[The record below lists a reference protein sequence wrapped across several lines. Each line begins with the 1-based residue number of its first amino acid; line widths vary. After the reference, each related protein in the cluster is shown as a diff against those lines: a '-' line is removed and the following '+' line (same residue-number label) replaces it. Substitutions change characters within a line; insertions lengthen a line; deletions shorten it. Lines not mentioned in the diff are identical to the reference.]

1 MKKKD
6 ISIVIP
12 EYYGESMLTELLKR
26 LHTVLG
32 TLTDSYEIILV
43 NDCSPDNV
51 WESIRRV
58 CAVDKRVIGLNLS
71 RNFGENYAISA
82 GLRYAKGEWIV
93 VMDCDLQNR
102 PEDIPTLYL
111 KAQEGWD
118 VVHARRIHKQYG
130 YWKRLSSRIFHSIYD
145 WMTGHTSDSSIAEF
159 GIYSARI
166 IREYNK
172 LGEVARSFNF
182 LIDYLGFRVTAID
195 VTHDFRADGKSSSYT
210 FRKLF
215 RLAMDSIIAD
225 STRPLKLAI
234 IIGFTMSLVSGLM
247 AIYNFI
253 AYFFD
258 LDRVRGYTTTIFSI
272 WFACGLL
279 LFVLGVLGLY
289 IGRIFDQ
296 VKSRPIFIV
305 MDELNTG
312 EDEENSRF

>member
-1 MKKKD
+1 MNMEQKKKD

-12 EYYGESMLTELLKR
+12 EYCGESMLAELLKR
-26 LHTVLG
+26 LHTTLQ

-51 WESIRRV
+51 WEGIRQV
-58 CAVDKRVIGLNLS
+58 CAVDKRVVGLNLS
-71 RNFGENYAISA
+71 RNFGEHYAISA
-82 GLRYAKGEWIV
+82 GLRYAKGEHIV

-102 PEDIPTLYL
+102 PEDIPALYK

-118 VVHARRIHKQYG
+118 VVHARRVHKRFG
-130 YWKRLSSRIFHSIYD
+130 FWKRMSSKAFHAVYD
-145 WMTGHTSDSSIAEF
+145 WMTGHQSDPSIAEF

-182 LIDYLGFRVTAID
+182 LIEYLGFRVTAID
-195 VTHDFRADGKSSSYT
+195 VEHDSRADGGGSSYT
-210 FRKLF
+210 LKKLF

-225 STRPLKLAI
+225 STRPLKMAVVA
-234 IIGFTMSLVSGLM
+234 GFTMSFLSVIM
-247 AIYNFI
+247 ALYNVI
-253 AYFFD
+253 AYFFE
-258 LDRVRGYTTTIFSI
+258 LHTVRGYTTTIFSI

-279 LFVLGVLGLY
+279 LFVMGVLGLY

-296 VKSRPIFIV
+296 VKARPIFIV
-305 MDELNTG
+305 MDELNVG
-312 EDEENSRF
+312 ED

>member
-1 MKKKD
+1 MDQKEKD
-6 ISIVIP
+6 ISVVIP
-12 EYYGESMLTELLKR
+12 EYCGDSMLTELLKR
-26 LHTVLG
+26 LHDSLI

-51 WESIRRV
+51 WESIKHI
-58 CAVDKRVIGLNLS
+58 CTVDKRVIGLNLS
-71 RNFGENYAISA
+71 RNFGEHYAISA
-82 GLRYAKGEWIV
+82 GLRYAKGKWIV

-102 PEDIPTLYL
+102 PEDIPALYQ

-118 VVHARRIHKQYG
+118 VVHARRIHKQFG
-130 YWKRLSSRIFHSIYD
+130 YWKRLSSRAFHAVYD
-145 WMTGHTSDSSIAEF
+145 WMTGHSSDSSIAEF

-182 LIDYLGFRVTAID
+182 LIEYLGFRVTAID
-195 VTHDFRADGKSSSYT
+195 VTHDSRADGGGTSYT
-210 FRKLF
+210 FQKLF

-225 STRPLKLAI
+225 STRPLKLAVVA
-234 IIGFTMSLVSGLM
+234 GFIMSLVSVIM
-247 AIYNFI
+247 AAYNI
-253 AYFFD
+253 VAYFFD

-272 WFACGLL
+272 WFACGIL
-279 LFVLGVLGLY
+279 LFVMGVLGLY

-305 MDELNTG
+305 MDELNT
-312 EDEENSRF
+312 EES

>member
-1 MKKKD
+1 MEQKKKD
-6 ISIVIP
+6 ISVVIP
-12 EYYGESMLTELLKR
+12 EYCGESMLAELLKR

-51 WESIRRV
+51 WESIRQI
-58 CAVDKRVIGLNLS
+58 CAVDKRVVGLNLS
-71 RNFGENYAISA
+71 RNFGEHYAISA

-102 PEDIPTLYL
+102 PEDIPALYQ

-118 VVHARRIHKQYG
+118 VVHARRIHKQFG
-130 YWKRLSSRIFHSIYD
+130 YWKRLSSSVFHSIYD

-195 VTHDFRADGKSSSYT
+195 VAHDSRADGNGSSYT
-210 FRKLF
+210 FQKLF

-225 STRPLKLAI
+225 STRPLKLAVI
-234 IIGFTMSLVSGLM
+234 AGLTMSFVSGLM
-247 AIYNFI
+247 AIYNVI

-258 LDRVRGYTTTIFSI
+258 FDRVRGYTTTIFSI

-296 VKSRPIFIV
+296 VKSRPFFIV

-312 EDEENSRF
+312 EDEK

>member
-1 MKKKD
+1 MEQNKD
-6 ISIVIP
+6 ISVVIP
-12 EYYGESMLTELLKR
+12 EYCGDSMLTELLKR
-26 LHTVLG
+26 LHDTLI

-51 WESIRRV
+51 WESIKHI
-58 CAVDKRVIGLNLS
+58 CAVDKRIIGLNLS
-71 RNFGENYAISA
+71 RNFGEHYAISA
-82 GLRYAKGEWIV
+82 GLRYAKGKWIV

-102 PEDIPTLYL
+102 PEDIPALYQ

-118 VVHARRIHKQYG
+118 VVHARRIHKQFG
-130 YWKRLSSRIFHSIYD
+130 YWKRLSSRAFHAAYD
-145 WMTGHTSDSSIAEF
+145 WMTGHSSDSSIAEF

-182 LIDYLGFRVTAID
+182 LIEYLGFRVTAID
-195 VTHDFRADGKSSSYT
+195 VTHDSRADGGGTSYT
-210 FRKLF
+210 FQKLF

-225 STRPLKLAI
+225 STRPLKLAVVS
-234 IIGFTMSLVSGLM
+234 GFIMSLVSVIM
-247 AIYNFI
+247 AAYNI
-253 AYFFD
+253 VAYFFD

-279 LFVLGVLGLY
+279 LFVMGVLGLY

-305 MDELNTG
+305 MDELNT
-312 EDEENSRF
+312 EEG

>member
-1 MKKKD
+1 MKD

-12 EYYGESMLTELLKR
+12 EYCGEPMLEELLKR
-26 LHTVLG
+26 LHATLQ

-51 WESIRRV
+51 WEDICQV
-58 CAVDKRVIGLNLS
+58 CAVDKRVVGLNLS
-71 RNFGENYAISA
+71 RNFGEHYAISA
-82 GLRYAKGEWIV
+82 GLHYAKGAYIV

-102 PEDIPTLYL
+102 PEDIPALYK

-118 VVHARRIHKQYG
+118 VVHARRMRKRFG
-130 YWKRLSSRIFHSIYD
+130 FWKRLSSRAFHAIYD
-145 WMTGHTSDSSIAEF
+145 WMTGHHSDPSIAEF

-182 LIDYLGFRVTAID
+182 LIEYLGFRVTAID
-195 VTHDFRADGKSSSYT
+195 VKHDPRADGGGSSYT
-210 FRKLF
+210 FKKLF

-225 STRPLKLAI
+225 STRPLKGTVVA
-234 IIGFTMSLVSGLM
+234 GFTMSFLSVIM
-247 AIYNFI
+247 ALYNVI
-253 AYFFD
+253 AYFLEFYT
-258 LDRVRGYTTTIFSI
+258 VPGYTTTIFSI

-279 LFVLGVLGLY
+279 LFMMGVLGLY

-296 VKSRPIFIV
+296 VKARPVFIV
-305 MDELNTG
+305 MDELNVEG
-312 EDEENSRF
+312 K